1 MKFEWMLLM
10 LVLVLGM
17 GCGGAEES
25 SNEDSR
31 APASPLASVWTD
43 DDLGEP
49 QGAGAV
55 RADAAVDSEVV
66 VTGRVR
72 DFVDGFAVIKLID
85 PKLKSCRERS
95 GDNCPTPWDY
105 CCDTPEDRRDNTIT
119 VEVHDEGRPL
129 RSSLKGVNGLDYLD
143 MLVVKGKVA
152 RDDAGNVT
160 VVAGAIK
167 KL

>member
-1 MKFEWMLLM
+1 MKLESIVMFLM
-10 LVLVLGM
+10 LVLAA
-17 GCGGAEES
+17 GCGG
-25 SNEDSR
+25 ED
-31 APASPLASVWTD
+31 ATTPDGDTGAASALAHVWTD
-43 DDLGEP
+43 ADMGEAL
-49 QGAGAV
+49 GAGAV

-72 DFVDGFAVIKLID
+72 DFVEGFSVLKLID
-85 PKLKSCRERS
+85 LKLKSCRERS

-119 VEVHDEGRPL
+119 VEVHESGRPL
-129 RSSLKGVNGLDYLD
+129 RSTLKGVNGLDYLD
-143 MLVVKGKVA
+143 KLVVRGTVS